1 MSTLMKTPLDILK
14 EAAESETFSV
24 TDMIKDQ
31 IKAEFKDTY
40 AEITTVEENVK
51 YRPEMIPVFESTD
64 KSTYYVEMDNVVK
77 YMKSSGVKD
86 IEEALYDIAE
96 CNNLSSDN
104 MTILI
109 ESDDWAMSVLE
120 EASKAK
126 KADGKDPMDI
136 IKKSTGLIKNLK
148 KKGIKLAKKKK

>member
-1 MSTLMKTPLDILK
+1 
-14 EAAESETFSV
+14 
-24 TDMIKDQ
+24 
-31 IKAEFKDTY
+31 
-40 AEITTVEENVK
+40 
-51 YRPEMIPVFESTD
+51 
-64 KSTYYVEMDNVVK
+64 
-77 YMKSSGVKD
+77 
-86 IEEALYDIAE
+86 
-96 CNNLSSDN
+96 